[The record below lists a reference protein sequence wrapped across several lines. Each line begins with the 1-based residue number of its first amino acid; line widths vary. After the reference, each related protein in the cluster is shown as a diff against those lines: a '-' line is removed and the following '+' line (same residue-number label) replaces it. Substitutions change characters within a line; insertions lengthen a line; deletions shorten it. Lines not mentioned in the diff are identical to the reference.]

1 MPLLSLD
8 VGFAN
13 LGWVL
18 WDQGKLKDMG
28 VIVTKKA
35 TKKST
40 RTADDYSFR
49 STQLARQL
57 SEIIESGSVQAIVGE
72 LPSGGA
78 QSAKAMAQMA
88 MATAIVSS
96 VASILNLPVEWCT
109 PNDVKLAVY
118 GQRSATKK
126 QMMDTVI
133 EKIGGE
139 RCSKKIKSK
148 KSKTGYNLQFTY
160 VVNGYKFGATM
171 FEHIAD
177 AIGAYWALR
186 DGNLVKL
193 FG

>member
-1 MPLLSLD
+1 MSLLSLD
-8 VGFAN
+8 VGFRN
-13 LGWVL
+13 CGWCI
-18 WDQGKLKDMG
+18 WSGGKLEDMG
-28 VIVTKKA
+28 VIITEKSKKK
-35 TKKST
+35 TT
-40 RTADDYSFR
+40 RMADDYSYR
-49 STQLARQL
+49 SGQLARSL
-57 SEIIESGSVQAIVGE
+57 KDIIAEYNIKGIVGE

-109 PNDVKLAVY
+109 PNDFKLAVY

-139 RCSKKIKSK
+139 RWSKKVKSK
-148 KSKTGYNLQFTY
+148 KSPKGYNLQFTY
-160 VVNGYKFGATM
+160 IVNGYKWGAGM

>member
-13 LGWVL
+13 LGWAL
-18 WDQGKLKDMG
+18 WDQGKLKAMG

-49 STQLARQL
+49 ST
-57 SEIIESGSVQAIVGE
+57 
-72 LPSGGA
+72 
-78 QSAKAMAQMA
+78 
-88 MATAIVSS
+88 
-96 VASILNLPVEWCT
+96 
-109 PNDVKLAVY
+109 
-118 GQRSATKK
+118 
-126 QMMDTVI
+126 
-133 EKIGGE
+133 
-139 RCSKKIKSK
+139 
-148 KSKTGYNLQFTY
+148 YNLQFTY